1 MTSRKSGNALRT
13 FDCLK
18 LYFIKQI
25 RVCHVEL
32 TGTLIICRQS
42 TTFHNNFLILFIQ
55 FPSTTYTRAYRR
67 IWYLNSG
74 DSGIKFPFFKIPT
87 LGKLLQTIKSRKI
100 WLWLPRFNTLSQI
113 KFFGDYETQKKL
125 KEEKNIALKIYSPER
140 KCMMKWTA

>member
-1 MTSRKSGNALRT
+1 MNSFLSCANSTKLKNVFALFSHFLQRIRKQITSRKSGNALRT

-67 IWYLNSG
+67 ICYLNSG

-100 WLWLPRFNTLSQI
+100 WL
-113 KFFGDYETQKKL
+113 
-125 KEEKNIALKIYSPER
+125 
-140 KCMMKWTA
+140 